1 MAVYVIG
8 GGLAG
13 CEAAFQLA
21 QRRISVRL
29 VEMKPE
35 FYTPAHHDAH
45 LCELVCSNSLKSDDP
60 ETGSG
65 LLKAEMR
72 RLGSLLLECADTTKV
87 PAGGAL
93 AVDRTAFS
101 HAVTARITS
110 HPYIQQESR
119 QVHSLAEIA
128 AEPDCQGIIV
138 ATGPLTT
145 DNLASDIGKMLG
157 INRLSFY
164 DAAAPL
170 VYMHSIDPKKSFRAA
185 RYGKGSADYINCP
198 MNREEYADFYE
209 ALIQGECAEVK
220 NFDENCVYEGCM
232 PVEVM
237 ARRGTDTLRYGPL
250 KPIGLRHPETGE
262 SYYAVVQLRQDNTEG
277 TLFNIVGFQ
286 TRLKFGEQKRIFGM
300 IPALKHAEFA
310 RYGVM
315 HRNTYLQSPGVLTDT
330 FMVKPEKNSLACP
343 VFFAGQI
350 TGVEGYMES
359 ASSGLLAGLNAW
371 AIVTGNAPVTLPPTT
386 MVGALAAYVSGYGG
400 GDFQPMGA
408 NFGILSTA
416 ALADKREMRDKK
428 QRKHLLSSYALEM
441 LEAVIHHRTDCFP
454 WEASK

>member
-1 MAVYVIG
+1 MAIYVIG

-13 CEAAFQLA
+13 CEAAYQLA
-21 QRRISVRL
+21 KRNIQVKL
-29 VEMKPE
+29 VEMKPVS
-35 FYTPAHHDAH
+35 YTPAHHSCD
-45 LCELVCSNSLKSDDP
+45 LGELVCSNSLKSDDP

-72 RLGSLLLECADTTKV
+72 LLDSFLLQCADATKV

-93 AVDRTAFS
+93 AVDREAFS
-101 HAVTARITS
+101 RAITDYIEN
-110 HPYIQQESR
+110 HPMIQRVSNE
-119 QVHSLAEIA
+119 VCALKDIA
-128 AEPDCQGIIV
+128 SQNDCQGIIV

-145 DNLASDIGKMLG
+145 ESLADDIAAMLG
-157 INRLSFY
+157 VHRLSFY

-170 VYMHSIDPKKSFRAA
+170 VYAESIDPACSFKAA
-185 RYGKGSADYINCP
+185 RYGKGTADYINCP
-198 MNREEYADFYE
+198 MDRDTYNAFYE
-209 ALIQGECAEVK
+209 ALIQGACADVK
-220 NFDENCVYEGCM
+220 DFDERCVYEGCM

-237 ARRGTDTLRYGPL
+237 ARRGADTLRFGPL

-277 TLFNIVGFQ
+277 TLYNIVGFQ

-300 IPALKHAEFA
+300 IPALKDAEYA

-315 HRNTYLQSPGVLTDT
+315 HRNTYLQSPGILTNT
-330 FMVKPEKNSLACP
+330 FMVLPEKNPLPCP

-371 AIVTGNAPVTLPPTT
+371 AICSGRPSVSLPAST
-386 MVGALAAYVSGYGG
+386 MMGALAAYVSGYNG

-408 NFGILSTA
+408 NFGIISSPE
-416 ALADKREMRDKK
+416 LADIRKIRDKK
-428 QRKHLLSSYALEM
+428 QRKQAISQMALRD
-441 LEAVIHHRTDCFP
+441 LASTIQNRTDCF
-454 WEASK
+454 E

>member
-13 CEAAFQLA
+13 CEAAYQLA
-21 QRRISVRL
+21 KRNIQVCL

-35 FYTPAHHDAH
+35 KYTPAHHNQD
-45 LCELVCSNSLKSDDP
+45 LGELVCSNSLKSEDP

-72 RLGSLLLECADTTKV
+72 ALGSLLIACAESTKV

-93 AVDRTAFS
+93 AVDREAFS
-101 HAVTARITS
+101 ALVTKRIES
-110 HPYIQQESR
+110 MPQIQRIS
-119 QVHSLAEIA
+119 AEIHTLREI
-128 AEPDCQGIIV
+128 AERSDCQGIVV
-138 ATGPLTT
+138 ATGPLTAEP
-145 DNLASDIGKMLG
+145 LAQDIAAMLG

-170 VYMHSIDPKKSFRAA
+170 VYADSIDPEKSFRAA
-185 RYGKGSADYINCP
+185 RYGKGTADYINCP
-198 MNREEYADFYE
+198 MSKDEYNAFYD
-209 ALIQGECAEVK
+209 ALIRGECADVK
-220 NFDENCVYEGCM
+220 DFDEKCVYEGCM

-237 ARRGTDTLRYGPL
+237 ARRGADTLRFGPL
-250 KPIGLRHPETGE
+250 KPVGLRHPETGE
-262 SYYAVVQLRQDNTEG
+262 SYYAVVQLRQDNTDG
-277 TLFNIVGFQ
+277 TLYNIVGFQ

-300 IPALKHAEFA
+300 IPALAHAEYA

-315 HRNTYLQSPGVLTDT
+315 HRNTYLQSPGILTAT
-330 FMVKPEKNSLACP
+330 FSVESALNPFDCP

-359 ASSGLLAGLNAW
+359 ASSGLIAGLNAW
-371 AIVTGNAPVTLPPTT
+371 ASVTGNEPVLLPSDT
-386 MVGALAAYVSGYGG
+386 MMGALASYVSTYGG

-408 NFGILSTA
+408 NFGILSSTRVSEIRG
-416 ALADKREMRDKK
+416 LRDKK
-428 QRKHLLSSYALEM
+428 QRKTLLSQHALKS
-441 LEAVIHHRTDCFP
+441 LQQVIDARSDCF
-454 WEASK
+454 A

>member
-13 CEAAFQLA
+13 CEAAYQLA
-21 QRRISVRL
+21 KRNIQVCL

-35 FYTPAHHDAH
+35 KYTPAHHSSD
-45 LCELVCSNSLKSDDP
+45 LGELVCSNSLKSEDP

-72 RLGSLLLECADTTKV
+72 KLGSLLIECAEATRV

-93 AVDRTAFS
+93 AVDREAFS
-101 HAVTARITS
+101 ALITKRIES
-110 HPYIQQESR
+110 MPQIQRIS
-119 QVHSLAEIA
+119 AEIHA
-128 AEPDCQGIIV
+128 LQEIAERPDCQGIVV
-138 ATGPLTT
+138 ATGPLTSEP
-145 DNLASDIGKMLG
+145 LAQDIAAMLG

-170 VYMHSIDPKKSFRAA
+170 VYADSIDPEKSFRAA
-185 RYGKGSADYINCP
+185 RYGKGTADYINCP
-198 MNREEYADFYE
+198 MTKEEYTTFYD
-209 ALIQGECAEVK
+209 ALVHGECADVK
-220 NFDENCVYEGCM
+220 DFDEKCVYEGCM

-237 ARRGTDTLRYGPL
+237 ARRGSDTLRYGPL
-250 KPIGLRHPETGE
+250 KPVGLRHPETGE

-277 TLFNIVGFQ
+277 TLYNIVGFQ
-286 TRLKFGEQKRIFGM
+286 TRLKFGEQKRIFGL
-300 IPALKHAEFA
+300 IPALAHAEYA
-310 RYGVM
+310 RHGVM
-315 HRNTYLQSPGVLTDT
+315 HRNTYLQSPGILGASYGVLPS
-330 FMVKPEKNSLACP
+330 VNPYKCP

-371 AIVTGNAPVTLPPTT
+371 ACVSGHDPILLPTST
-386 MVGALAAYVSGYGG
+386 MMGALAAYVASYGG

-408 NFGILSTA
+408 NFGILASSRVSEIRG
-416 ALADKREMRDKK
+416 LRDKK
-428 QRKHLLSSYALEM
+428 MRKTLLSQHALES
-441 LEAVIHHRTDCFP
+441 LKQIIDTRTDCF
-454 WEASK
+454 A